1 MSISNLTLGE
11 GLTIGEGITISL
23 GSSGGGGGYSTVN
36 VTYTFGS
43 VSGSTVSDTSG
54 SGKNGTIVTTL
65 GSAATG
71 TDSHGAYIHLLNG
84 AYIDVVGVNLNNSFT
99 ISMVASIDSTQVKY
113 WASLWGNETW
123 TTGAGLVAYLSA
135 VDNLDVTA
143 GGHMGGNQN
152 INVGSYTLSDVAQ
165 WDFVFNFTAGF
176 TLTVYRNGS
185 AILPATSFSPPAGGV
200 SMNDLYIGSRHA
212 NDGTGSLDTINMK
225 LYKFNLFNTALD
237 NATVGGNYTNNRVT
251 FNF

>member
-1 MSISNLTLGE
+1 MSISNLTLE
-11 GLTIGEGITISL
+11 QGLTIGEGITISL
-23 GSSGGGGGYSTVN
+23 GSSGGGGGYSTTN

-43 VSGSTVSDTSG
+43 VSGSTVSDSSG
-54 SGKNGTIVTTL
+54 SGKNGTIVTST
-65 GSAATG
+65 GSASTG
-71 TDSHGAYIHLLNG
+71 TDSHGAYIHLLNS

-143 GGHMGGNQN
+143 GGHIGGNQN

-185 AILPATSFSPPAGGV
+185 AILATTSFSPPAGGI

-212 NDGTGSLDTINMK
+212 SDGTGSLDTINMK